1 MYHRNV
7 SPMKTASIRDLKHD
21 TTTVLG
27 WVTAGERVEIQRRGK
42 PVAMLSR
49 PAGKG
54 KPAKRPDFAAR
65 LRSIYGGTRMAV
77 TAAELLSIERGD
89 R

>member
-1 MYHRNV
+1 
-7 SPMKTASIRDLKHD
+7 MKTASIRELRHD

-27 WVTAGERVEIQRRGK
+27 WVKSGERVEIQRRGK

-49 PAGKG
+49 PGRKG
-54 KPAKRPDFAAR
+54 KPPARPDFAAR
-65 LRSIYGGTRMAV
+65 LKAIYGDRELPV
-77 TAAELLSIERGD
+77 TATELLARERDD